1 MSTSRSA
8 LGAASAPALAALA
21 IACAVFG
28 AAVVAAPPALVL
40 NDPTRPPAAL
50 AAPVPGPAASGR
62 VTAAEGGG
70 ALQRAEAAR
79 PAPLPRLQAVQVRS
93 AGPATAL
100 IDDRLVRVGDA
111 VGDRVV
117 QVIDN
122 DGVVLRGTG
131 GERRLR
137 LLGGDEK
144 QPPGSIQITRSARW
158 QADPQAADL
167 QATPSRSPEPALAG
181 ASAPARNAPVSLAE
195 RTHP

>member
-1 MSTSRSA
+1 MNHSTTIA
-8 LGAASAPALAALA
+8 GAASAPALALLALA
-21 IACAVFG
+21 GAVFG
-28 AAVVAAPPALVL
+28 VAVVAAPPLPL

-50 AAPVPGPAASGR
+50 SAPQPSQVASGR
-62 VTAAEGGG
+62 VGTADAGG
-70 ALQRAEAAR
+70 AAQPAEPAR
-79 PAPLPRLQAVQVRS
+79 PPALPRLQSVQLRS
-93 AGPATAL
+93 SGQPTAL
-100 IDDRLVRVGDA
+100 IDDRLVKVGDA

-117 QVIDN
+117 HAIDN

-158 QADPQAADL
+158 QADPET
-167 QATPSRSPEPALAG
+167 ATPALAG
-181 ASAPARNAPVSLAE
+181 ASAPARPAPVSLAE

>member
-1 MSTSRSA
+1 MTSPRSA
-8 LGAASAPALAALA
+8 LGSASAPALALLA
-21 IACAVFG
+21 VAGAVFG

-50 AAPVPGPAASGR
+50 AAPAPGPAASGR
-62 VTAAEGGG
+62 VSAAEPGG
-70 ALQRAEAAR
+70 AMHRAEAAR
-79 PAPLPRLQAVQVRS
+79 AAPLPRLQSVQLRS
-93 AGPATAL
+93 SGAPTAL
-100 IDDRLVRVGDA
+100 IDDRLVKVGDV
-111 VGDRVV
+111 VGERVV

-158 QADPQAADL
+158 QADPQATDPKSAD
-167 QATPSRSPEPALAG
+167 PALAG
-181 ASAPARNAPVSLAE
+181 ASAPARPAPVSLAE